1 MRGRIRE
8 EGRKG
13 RRRGGCH
20 CHRRR
25 RCELRGKG
33 VLGEERESSR
43 TREIDPRLA
52 AVPPS
57 FGLPTSCHRE
67 AVPKRAGERR
77 EALAGRRTSP
87 PLLEAWE
94 TPSIAVEPCQT
105 QNYECEGCDAGGRR
119 EKRGMC
125 VRAQGKG
132 AAAITAGSE
141 LPPPLPL
148 EAAVRISI
156 SLGLSYDMLSLPEDL
171 RLCVFDRRWIKLSEP
186 HVARKGCPCCCESKQ
201 SYDVYQLF
209 YYHQRKRFQIDN
221 NIEMP
226 ELCPEWL
233 ALLII
238 EKACLSSISLYETSG
253 VVCKTGRNF
262 KEKLRELGGLDAVF
276 EITLKCQSDLK
287 AHFLGLKWN
296 LIPQAT
302 LFSFVELILTIIKF
316 LSVLLTERK
325 ELLKTQLVGKSGVTP
340 MLQPL
345 SLRHLKPMS
354 FSWNTLERL
363 SRFSVVML
371 AMFDEFH
378 ERDGKEQ
385 NLFSVVPFPNSQD
398 LGTFPLGLLMKLG
411 INNLLRDINMQV
423 LVGQMYY
430 SGYGVPKDDQKSREQ
445 ATERALDCT
454 FYHCIIKIRDGREH
468 DH

>member
-1 MRGRIRE
+1 SSL
-8 EGRKG
+8 
-13 RRRGGCH
+13 RRR
-20 CHRRR
+20 
-25 RCELRGKG
+25 
-33 VLGEERESSR
+33 
-43 TREIDPRLA
+43 
-52 AVPPS
+52 
-57 FGLPTSCHRE
+57 SC
-67 AVPKRAGERR
+67 
-77 EALAGRRTSP
+77 
-87 PLLEAWE
+87 
-94 TPSIAVEPCQT
+94 
-105 QNYECEGCDAGGRR
+105 
-119 EKRGMC
+119 
-125 VRAQGKG
+125 
-132 AAAITAGSE
+132 
-141 LPPPLPL
+141 
-148 EAAVRISI
+148 RICS
-156 SLGLSYDMLSLPEDL
+156 
-171 RLCVFDRRWIKLSEP
+171 LSEF
-186 HVARKGCPCCCESKQ
+186 Q
-201 SYDVYQLF
+201 VYQLF

-287 AHFLGLKWN
+287 KYLEKTAKVEDSYLSTKDVRNDKQLKSLTLLLKCLKIMENVTFLSEDNQAHFLGLKWN

-316 LSVLLTERK
+316 LSEMFHFYWIKDSRHRHTTSFTYCQMTCPYGINILKPHGKIGGKVWCYPNVATSFIETLEAN
-325 ELLKTQLVGKSGVTP
+325 ELL
-340 MLQPL
+340 M
-345 SLRHLKPMS
+345 
-354 FSWNTLERL
+354 
-363 SRFSVVML
+363 
-371 AMFDEFH
+371 
-378 ERDGKEQ
+378 
-385 NLFSVVPFPNSQD
+385 
-398 LGTFPLGLLMKLG
+398 
-411 INNLLRDINMQV
+411 V